1 MKGMILPEI
10 WWGGVLILLI
20 GLNVGMAFGK
30 QSDENRTLHAK
41 YKEMVEDAETYE
53 KYKVIATQQL
63 NSFWGEVEDSLVSYR
78 KEIAD
83 VKIAIANINKTLE
96 ASKDSLAVVN
106 EQLQAS
112 EEVNGEISFLGMSL
126 NKTFY
131 NTVVWGIVGG
141 LLILLGIMYVSFKNS
156 HSITN
161 RAKRD
166 LVQVTEELEEL
177 RQRSNE
183 KQVKLKRELQTA
195 VNQLEE
201 VRRKAPAGR

>member
-10 WWGGVLILLI
+10 RRGGVLVLLI
-20 GLNVGMAFGK
+20 GLNAGMVFGK
-30 QSDENRTLHAK
+30 QDDDQGSLHVK
-41 YKEMVEDAETYE
+41 YRKMVEDAETYE

-63 NSFWGEVEDSLVSYR
+63 NGFWGEVEDSLVSYR

-83 VKIAIANINKTLE
+83 VKTAIANINATLE
-96 ASKDSLAVVN
+96 AVNDSLAVVN

-112 EEVNGEISFLGMSL
+112 EEVNSEISFLGMSL
-126 NKTFY
+126 NKSFY
-131 NTVVWGIVGG
+131 NMMVWGIVGG
-141 LLILLGIMYVSFKNS
+141 LLVLLGIMYVSFKNS
-156 HSITN
+156 HSITI